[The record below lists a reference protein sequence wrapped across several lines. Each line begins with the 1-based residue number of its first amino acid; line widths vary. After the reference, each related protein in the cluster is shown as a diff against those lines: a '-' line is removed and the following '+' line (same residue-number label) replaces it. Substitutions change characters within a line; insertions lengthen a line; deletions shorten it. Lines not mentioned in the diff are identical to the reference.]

1 LAIKVNIT
9 VEDAMRNTVIT
20 VTPYFSA
27 KQAAK
32 LMDLRGVSSLVVIR
46 EGMLKGILTE
56 KDLVTGIVA
65 RGYNPSKIRVENIM
79 SQPVITIKV
88 NSSLEDA
95 VRVML
100 INGIKKLPV
109 LNTENKLIGILSLT
123 DVAMIYPALYST
135 MKQLLDIQQE
145 TQLKATQAYI
155 S

>member
-1 LAIKVNIT
+1 MNIT

-20 VTPYFSA
+20 VTPNFSA

-56 KDLVTGIVA
+56 KDLVTRIVA

-145 TQLKATQAYI
+145 TQSKAMQAYI
-155 S
+155 T

>member
-1 LAIKVNIT
+1 MAIKVNIT

>member
-1 LAIKVNIT
+1 MNIT

>member
-1 LAIKVNIT
+1 MAIKVNIT
-9 VEDAMRNTVIT
+9 VEDAMRNTVIA
-20 VTPYFSA
+20 VTPNFSA

-56 KDLVTGIVA
+56 KDLVTRIVA

>member
-1 LAIKVNIT
+1 MAIKVNIT

-145 TQLKATQAYI
+145 TQSKATQAYI

>member
-1 LAIKVNIT
+1 MAIKVNIT

-95 VRVML
+95 VRIML

-123 DVAMIYPALYST
+123 DVAMICPALYST

-145 TQLKATQAYI
+145 TQSKAMQAYI
-155 S
+155 T

>member
-1 LAIKVNIT
+1 VNIT

>member
-1 LAIKVNIT
+1 VNIT

-20 VTPYFSA
+20 VTPNFSA

-56 KDLVTGIVA
+56 KDLVTRIVA

-145 TQLKATQAYI
+145 TQSKAMQAYI
-155 S
+155 T

>member
-1 LAIKVNIT
+1 MNIT

-145 TQLKATQAYI
+145 TQSKATQAYI

>member
-1 LAIKVNIT
+1 VNIT

-135 MKQLLDIQQE
+135 MKQLLDIQQA

>member
-1 LAIKVNIT
+1 VNIT

-20 VTPYFSA
+20 VTPNFSA

-56 KDLVTGIVA
+56 KDLVTRIVA

>member
-1 LAIKVNIT
+1 MNIT
-9 VEDAMRNTVIT
+9 VEDAMRNTVIA

-79 SQPVITIKV
+79 SQPVITIKA

>member
-1 LAIKVNIT
+1 VNIT

-145 TQLKATQAYI
+145 TQSKATQAYI